1 MSLTPSISTT
11 APSISSGIA
20 ENAKTTKPA
29 QSLGFGDLLD
39 IINPLQHIPIIG
51 SLYRAITGDAMSPTA
66 EVVGGALFGGLVG
79 AVTSLADV
87 VFTQA
92 TGRDFGDTVL
102 AWLGVG
108 KGTFGAIQFA
118 ATPKPSQDASL
129 LGAATDPS
137 IATRAAF
144 AYRRAVSLQEPAPSV
159 GLSLGHGHR

>member
-1 MSLTPSISTT
+1 LSVTPSISTA
-11 APSISSGIA
+11 APSTSSGIA

-29 QSLGFGDLLD
+29 QSLGFGDFLD
-39 IINPLQHIPIIG
+39 VINPLQHIPIIG

-108 KGTFGAIQFA
+108 KNVPGATQFA
-118 ATPKPSQDASL
+118 VVHKASQDASL
-129 LGAATDPS
+129 SVATGDRTT
-137 IATRAAF
+137 ATRAAF
-144 AYRRAVSLQEPAPSV
+144 AYRRAVALQEPAPAM
-159 GLSLGHGHR
+159 GLSLRH